1 MRELKECTAE
11 VFRRS
16 EQRIR
21 ERRRKRG
28 RVLALCVPVILIA
41 AVWSAMSLPIMN
53 PEGGALGNDR
63 FTGEAAGNAPESV
76 ACPYTAAEIQQ
87 AGVIPDEH
95 SKEVTNRLAVA
106 EMFRTVQSL
115 FEDVDSNGIGQ
126 NAMDQLPAEEANKNG
141 DLVETP
147 GQLEE
152 YTITFTAEDGS
163 QAVYRLSGHRLLNV
177 NTDEAIF
184 LSDSQLT
191 GLLAALGISE

>member
-1 MRELKECTAE
+1 MRDLNECTAE

-95 SKEVTNRLAVA
+95 SKEVTDRLAVA
-106 EMFRTVQSL
+106 EMFLAVDSL
-115 FEDVDSNGIGQ
+115 FAKAAGSGQQANG
-126 NAMDQLPAEEANKNG
+126 NLPVEEASDNS
-141 DLVETP
+141 DLSGST
-147 GQLEE
+147 GRSKG